1 MPATP
6 SWLAA
11 IEAMLN
17 RSIASQARGLAL
29 ARRLEGKSLQIDV
42 EGLLRL
48 RATCVGARLALSLG
62 DDAAA
67 DAALAGSLAAL
78 LRLVT
83 TDAAQAAGAGSVQ
96 VRGDAETAGAYRELL
111 QLARP
116 DLEEEVAHVLGDL
129 TARRAGNFARAAVK
143 WVRQAGRTFGE
154 NLAEYL
160 QEESRDVVSK
170 PELEEFLRAVDTLR
184 EAADRLDARI
194 GVLER
199 RPQDLRR
206 GAAP

>member
-6 SWLAA
+6 TWLAA

-17 RSIASQARGLAL
+17 RSIASQTRGLAL

-42 EGLLRL
+42 EELFRL
-48 RATCVGARLALSLG
+48 RATCVGARLALTVG

-67 DAALAGSLAAL
+67 DAVLAGSPAVL
-78 LRLVT
+78 LRLLT

-96 VRGDAETAGAYRELL
+96 VRGDAETAGAYRQLL
-111 QLARP
+111 HLARP
-116 DLEEEVAHVLGDL
+116 DLEEEIAQVLGDL
-129 TARRAGNFARAAVK
+129 PARRAGNFARAAFT
-143 WVRQAGRTFGE
+143 WVRHAWRTFGE

-160 QEESRDVVSK
+160 QEESRVVVSK

-184 EAADRLDARI
+184 EAADRLEVRI
-194 GVLER
+194 GNLDRRAQER
-199 RPQDLRR
+199 RR
-206 GAAP
+206 GAMP